1 MNSTASSTLSTHV
14 LDAVHGTP
22 AAGVRVTVFA
32 QTGAGSDG
40 QPIGSGT
47 TDDDGRVAGL
57 VPDGLQHGTYRIV
70 FATGSFFEAAGVRAF
85 YPEVAITFVVDEER
99 HYHVPLLLSPFA
111 YSTYRGS

>member
-1 MNSTASSTLSTHV
+1 MTSTLTATLSTHV
-14 LDAVHGTP
+14 LDAVNGSP
-22 AAGVRVTVFA
+22 AAGVEVTVFA
-32 QTGAGSDG
+32 QTGAGSEG
-40 QPIGSGT
+40 RPLGSGT

-57 VPDGLQHGTYRIV
+57 VPDGLPHGTYRIV
-70 FATGSFFEAAGVRAF
+70 FATGSYFQRAGVRAF